1 MIPECLRLREIW
13 QDHKEDEAG
22 RLSPDAEKQSIEYA
36 FSHWEE
42 LGCQGGIIRIDGKIA
57 AFTYGGPVNYDTFD
71 VCVEKADYNYEGIY
85 AVINRD
91 FVRSLPEQYIHINR
105 EEDLGIPGLRR
116 AKESYKPELL
126 LHKFTIMLKH
136 PLGEQYNTPTIEPN
150 E

>member
-1 MIPECLRLREIW
+1 M
-13 QDHKEDEAG
+13 
-22 RLSPDAEKQSIEYA
+22 
-36 FSHWEE
+36 
-42 LGCQGGIIRIDGKIA
+42 
-57 AFTYGGPVNYDTFD
+57 
-71 VCVEKADYNYEGIY
+71 EKADYNYEGIY

-136 PLGEQYNTPTIEPN
+136 PLGEQNNTPTTEST